1 MIEHYSHKI
10 QNAIQKELFKAN
22 SSIKIAVA
30 WFTND
35 LLFQPLLLKLGAGV
49 SVELI
54 LNKDDINCSDD
65 NEVDFDEFVK
75 AGGILRWNDT
85 KQLLHDKFCIIDNN
99 VVIYG
104 SYNWT
109 NKAEYNEESI
119 AIAKGED
126 ATTQFYVD
134 KFCMLTNKYGKVEI
148 KETSE
153 DKPKEK
159 EEELTPE
166 EVMISNSFAKGCFP
180 DEYLT
185 HYDKK
190 YCKCKDLSEYTYE
203 LHFFDEVGV
212 YDEFII
218 AYDNNEYCFLDT
230 NTFVPLRNDGRFNY
244 LGGFN
249 NLGIIEKHNNSKR
262 IWVETKEWYDTKG
275 KWGLYDVLKVKF
287 CIPPLFDSYRKL
299 DGNGIYELWSG
310 RRKWRIDINKIHL
323 NSYSDSDNFDF

>member
-119 AIAKGED
+119 TIAKGED
-126 ATTQFYVD
+126 STTQFYVD
-134 KFCMLTNKYGKVEI
+134 KFLNFSKKYAQVEKI
-148 KETSE
+148 IE
-153 DKPKEK
+153 DKHIDDKSK
-159 EEELTPE
+159 EEISYEMELVNYALKNGRFSKASLIP
-166 EVMISNSFAKGCFP
+166 VFS
-180 DEYLT
+180 
-185 HYDKK
+185 H
-190 YCKCKDLSEYTYE
+190 
-203 LHFFDEVGV
+203 
-212 YDEFII
+212 
-218 AYDNNEYCFLDT
+218 
-230 NTFVPLRNDGRFNY
+230 TFVPYSDSLYGKNLYFYYDINISLPDHFFIARNDVFYFFVDKDTFLPLNDVAFTNFKS
-244 LGGFN
+244 LNDATHNKLWLETN
-249 NLGIIEKHNNSKR
+249 N
-262 IWVETKEWYDTKG
+262 
-275 KWGLYDVLKVKF
+275 KWGLYNLDLKRYV
-287 CIPPLFDSYRKL
+287 IPPIFDSY
-299 DGNGIYELWSG
+299 SF
-310 RRKWRIDINKIHL
+310 
-323 NSYSDSDNFDF
+323 SYSNVYDMFINEKHWRVDTNGNMLTGFNLDF